1 MKSFVVAVCV
11 AAMLAFGA
19 SVVLNDFF
27 QKPVEV
33 AFSTSGVRL

>member
-1 MKSFVVAVCV
+1 MKSFVAAVIVAG
-11 AAMLAFGA
+11 ALAFGA